1 MEMMNVTKIL
11 NAGHVELVDHMGN
24 DLTVVNAAR
33 VSFNKESEWTYDEE
47 AMERIQGSNWQS
59 DRLREEF
66 KKLSDADKKLISYLA
81 KHKHWTP
88 FAHPQ
93 ITLRIKAPVS
103 IRTQF
108 FKHKQGFV
116 ENEISRRYVSYDPE
130 FYLPQ
135 WRGQP
140 KNGAKQG
147 SDDFIALHA
156 ETIRAYSAALDASL
170 DAYHKLIESGVAPE
184 QARFILPQA
193 MYTEWYWTGSLAA
206 YARFYSQRSDD
217 HAQWEIRE
225 YARVIGDIIQPLF
238 PFSWKA
244 LTINT

>member
-1 MEMMNVTKIL
+1 MTNVTKIL

-47 AMERIQGSNWQS
+47 AMERIKGSNWQS

-130 FYLPQ
+130 FYLPH

-147 SDDFIALHA
+147 SEDFIALPS
-156 ETIRAYSAALDASL
+156 ESIRAYSKALDASL
-170 DAYHKLIESGVAPE
+170 EAYHKLIDSGVAPE
-184 QARFILPQA
+184 QARFVLPQA

-206 YARFYSQRSDD
+206 YARFYSQRSDP

-225 YARVIGDIIQPLF
+225 YARVIGEIIQPLF
-238 PFSWKA
+238 PFSWKS